1 MKTSQGAG
9 RRRGLYYSP
18 LFRFLLLDAFSAA
31 AAAAATDELGERG
44 ILASMHRTVNAGVM
58 IDEPVRCKGG
68 GAQRQKRQSDR
79 ATPSASCGS
88 V

>member
-1 MKTSQGAG
+1 
-9 RRRGLYYSP
+9 
-18 LFRFLLLDAFSAA
+18 
-31 AAAAATDELGERG
+31 
-44 ILASMHRTVNAGVM
+44 MHRTVNAGVM